1 MQFYEKKKINKKNQ
15 KNVDGIQKKKKIH
28 RDTTNLNYFFELETI
43 VPDYLFCVCQFRIV
57 ESDV

>member
-1 MQFYEKKKINKKNQ
+1 MSMVY
-15 KNVDGIQKKKKIH
+15 KKKKIH